1 MNRRNQIIIA
11 IVVGVAIVAGTFR
24 LWIPLFSNQVVD
36 EAFPDLTVDQ
46 RDQIREMPEDQQAVL
61 VEMAEE
67 NAEMASETALA
78 MLEGDTEMEEDMP
91 EDEPTVLFTGSFN
104 EFDPLHRG
112 NGTATIY
119 ELADGSRVLRFED
132 FSTTNGPD
140 LRVRLVTSVPAN
152 IRQDA
157 TENHIELG
165 PLKGNVGNQ
174 NYVIPDDVDLSIFEA
189 ALIYCYPFGI
199 NFTVAAFE

>member
-1 MNRRNQIIIA
+1 MNRRNQVIIA
-11 IVVGVAIVAGTFR
+11 VVVVVVVIAAAYP
-24 LWIPLFSNQVVD
+24 LWSPLFINDVVD
-36 EAFPDLTVDQ
+36 EAFPELTVDQ
-46 RDQIREMPEDQQAVL
+46 RDQIRDMPEDQQAVL

-67 NAEMASETALA
+67 SAEMASDTAVA
-78 MLEGDTEMEEDMP
+78 MLAGDTEMADDMP
-91 EDEPTVLFTGSFN
+91 EAEPTVLFTGTFN
-104 EFDPLHRG
+104 EYDPIHRAD
-112 NGTATIY
+112 GTATIY

-132 FSTTNGPD
+132 FSTSNGPD

-165 PLKGNVGNQ
+165 PLRGNIGNQ
-174 NYVIPDDVDLSIFEA
+174 NYAIPDDVDLSDFEA
-189 ALIYCYPFGI
+189 VLIYCLPFRV